1 MVAGE
6 VVGQVDYLLW
16 MRIIHHIVA
25 SAAMTIAAKLT
36 ALMHQLGMCA
46 WVCRQRI
53 TFPGVV
59 LGLLDTGM
67 TSNNN
72 KLRKLAL
79 LVTLPVG
86 IPLLGLG
93 EAEAPTVQGAT
104 RGGRGIRQGKIDIE
118 SVGCRGNRNG
128 G

>member
-53 TFPGVV
+53 TFPGAL
-59 LGLLDTGM
+59 LGRLDTGM
-67 TSNNN
+67 ISNNN
-72 KLRKLAL
+72 KLPKLAL
-79 LVTLPVG
+79 LVTIPVA

-93 EAEAPTVQGAT
+93 EAEAPTVQGAK
-104 RGGRGIRQGKIDIE
+104 RGGRGIRQGRTDIE
-118 SVGCRGNRNG
+118 PVGCQGNRNG

>member
-1 MVAGE
+1 MVAGV

-16 MRIIHHIVA
+16 MRIIHQIVA

-59 LGLLDTGM
+59 LGRLDTGM

-86 IPLLGLG
+86 IPLLGLE
-93 EAEAPTVQGAT
+93 EAEAPKAGAALVDAPKPPAVAPAP
-104 RGGRGIRQGKIDIE
+104 RDW
-118 SVGCRGNRNG
+118 
-128 G
+128 